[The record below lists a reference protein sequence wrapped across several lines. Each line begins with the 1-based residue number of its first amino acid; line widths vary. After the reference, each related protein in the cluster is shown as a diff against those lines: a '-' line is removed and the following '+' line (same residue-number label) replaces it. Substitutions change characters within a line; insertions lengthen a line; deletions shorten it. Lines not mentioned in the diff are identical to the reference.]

1 MTLVQPSNTIRFT
14 ILLVTLFFSVRIYTL
29 KIWSD
34 AEVWAHK
41 VLQICLLQMKVVL
54 MFWKLNFLPP
64 ILNEDIFNLEGDNND
79 VAVKMNRA
87 MFCSIKLVTTL
98 TPLLE
103 NRFAMLFEWH
113 KLCLCNI
120 GKKHNYRKLNV
131 PSTKKTF
138 LTWQ

>member
-1 MTLVQPSNTIRFT
+1 
-14 ILLVTLFFSVRIYTL
+14 
-29 KIWSD
+29 
-34 AEVWAHK
+34 
-41 VLQICLLQMKVVL
+41 MKVVL

-113 KLCLCNI
+113 I
-120 GKKHNYRKLNV
+120 NYACV
-131 PSTKKTF
+131 I
-138 LTWQ
+138 